1 MNEELKEQL
10 LELLEQRKLKQVKT
24 MLEDLHMA
32 DIAEIIEEF
41 AEDHDCMII
50 FRLLPKDVGAEVF
63 SYLSSET
70 QQVIVTKLNDSE
82 IGYIVDDLY
91 SDDAIDF
98 IDEMPANLVEK
109 ILKSANK
116 QTRDT
121 INKLLSYKEG
131 SAGSV
136 MTTEFVDLKK
146 DMTTTE
152 AFARIRKLG
161 EDVETIETLYVTDKK
176 RELLGVLS
184 IKELILANPEETIE
198 NIMTTNPIYANTSTD
213 QEELSLMF
221 NKYDLYSL
229 PIVDGEDRLV
239 GIVTIDDIMEITIEE
254 TTEDIEKMA
263 GITPTDKPYLK
274 TSIFKTWLNRIPWL
288 LLLMLSATFTGLIIT
303 NNEAVLNQ
311 SEFGIILTA
320 CIPMIM
326 GTGGNAGGQASAT
339 VIRGIT
345 LNEISFKD
353 SFRVLWK
360 EARISIL
367 CGATLAVACFGKLLF
382 IDGLFGKESG
392 LLIAAIVSAAM
403 LITIVL
409 AKLVGCFLPLL
420 AKKIHLDPAVMA
432 SPFITTIVDVL
443 SLLIFCNL
451 AIALL

>member
-1 MNEELKEQL
+1 MKEEL
-10 LELLEQRKLKQVKT
+10 LELLEQRKLKQAKEI
-24 MLEDLHMA
+24 LQELHIA

-41 AEDHDCMII
+41 ALEHDCMII
-50 FRLLPKDVGAEVF
+50 FRLLPKDIGAEVF
-63 SYLSSET
+63 SYLSSDT
-70 QQVIVTKLNDSE
+70 QEIIVSKLNDKE
-82 IGYIVDDLY
+82 LAYIVDDLY
-91 SDDAIDF
+91 LDDTIDL
-98 IDEMPANLVEK
+98 IDELPANLVEK
-109 ILKSANK
+109 ILKNTDK
-116 QTRDT
+116 QTREQ
-121 INKLLSYKEG
+121 INKLLSYAEG

-152 AFARIRKLG
+152 ALARIRKIG
-161 EDVETIETLYVTDKK
+161 EDVETIDTLYVTDKK
-176 RELLGVLS
+176 RELLGVLT
-184 IKELILANPEETIE
+184 IKELLLAKPEQTIE
-198 NIMTTNPIYANTSTD
+198 NIMETNVIYANTSTD
-213 QEELSLMF
+213 QEELSLIF

-229 PIVDGEDRLV
+229 PIVDTEERLV

-274 TSIFKTWLNRIPWL
+274 TSIFKSWLSRIPWL
-288 LLLMLSATFTGLIIT
+288 LLLMLSATLTGLIIT
-303 NNEAVLNQ
+303 NNEAILNQ

-326 GTGGNAGGQASAT
+326 GTGGNAGGQASAP

-367 CGATLAVACFGKLLF
+367 CGATLAIACFAKLLF
-382 IDGLFGKESG
+382 IDGLFGKPSG
-392 LLIAAIVSAAM
+392 FLIAGIVSAAM
-403 LITIVL
+403 LITIVF

-420 AKKIHLDPAVMA
+420 AKKCHLDPAVMA